1 MKKILIK
8 REQSKLACFAEREK
22 SRTKFK
28 IKTFMLAVV
37 ALALTAPVFT
47 ACSSDDD
54 NTKENIISEFSVN
67 DQKVAAQKAKSK
79 KNTAVLL
86 VAFGS
91 TWNNAFLAFDKTIT
105 AYEQA
110 FPEAD
115 VYISFSSDICI
126 NRASVGENVDDN
138 GNLVKRDYYEPR
150 YLLHAIGAAK
160 YSKIYVQSLQ
170 VIPGEEFAA
179 VVASVKKFMNNGYIG
194 DAHLDDDYLAK
205 LAEDEAIFLGMPL
218 LNNPDVD
225 VPEVAKQLNALYSSE
240 AQQGVVAFMGHG
252 NPDTYDTFK
261 ANVRYEQLEGE
272 LQKLS
277 PNYFVGTVDMPDN
290 YKQDVWARMQDKGI
304 NSGKVCL
311 HALMSIAGDHA
322 HNDMAGGALEGQ
334 DEDEYWDEND
344 PESEDNS
351 WFEFFIHKGYT
362 ATVPLSGKH
371 PLGLLELPGV
381 LNVWI
386 NHTKNAEFLEDAY
399 HSMYPEE

>member
-28 IKTFMLAVV
+28 IKTFVLAVV

-67 DQKVAAQKAKSK
+67 DQKAAAQKAKSG

-91 TWNNAFLAFDKTIT
+91 TWNNAFLAFDKTIA

-138 GNLVKRDYYEPR
+138 GNIVKRDYYEPR

-205 LAEDEAIFLGMPL
+205 LAKDEAIFLGMPL

-261 ANVRYEQLEGE
+261 ANVRYEQLEEE
-272 LQKLS
+272 LQKLNS
-277 PNYFVGTVDMPDN
+277 NYFVGTVDMPDN

-304 NSGKVCL
+304 KNGKVYL

-322 HNDMAGGALEGQ
+322 HNDMAGEG
-334 DEDEYWDEND
+334 DEYWTPMA
-344 PESEDNS
+344 PESEDVS
-351 WFEFFIHKGYT
+351 WFEFFSHMGYD
-362 ATVPLSGKH
+362 AIVPVTNKH

-399 HSMYPEE
+399 HSMYPEEE